1 MNISRFLRR
10 PSLAAFVCATVIL
23 SSALAV
29 RAQVPADALK
39 MAGDIA
45 LTKDLMSH
53 MRAFVKKVT
62 EDAAV
67 KAEFLKMN
75 ADPEMTPEMPD
86 AVISKYPKVA
96 GAFKSSSGKPDEFV
110 KAWSAMMIVPAL
122 VEAGTPIENKTAQAN
137 VEFFKANKEE
147 VLALSQSIDTLD
159 KAAPSPSAS
168 P

>member
-10 PSLAAFVCATVIL
+10 QFRAAFLGAAIIL
-23 SSALAV
+23 SSSPGA

-39 MAGDIA
+39 MAGEIA

-96 GAFKSSSGKPDEFV
+96 AAFKSASVKPDEFV

-122 VEAGTPIENKTAQAN
+122 IEAGTPVENKTAQAN
-137 VEFFKANKEE
+137 VEFFKANKDE

-159 KAAPSPSAS
+159 KAASAPAAS

>member
-1 MNISRFLRR
+1 MNMSHFLRR
-10 PSLAAFVCATVIL
+10 PSLAAFLGAAVIL
-23 SSALAV
+23 SSSSGA

-53 MRAFVKKVT
+53 MQAFVKKVT

-75 ADPEMTPEMPD
+75 EDPEMTEQMPD
-86 AVISKYPKVA
+86 AVISKYPKVT
-96 GAFKSSSGKPDEFV
+96 GAFKSSMVKPDEFF

-122 VEAGTPIENKTAQAN
+122 IAAGTPLENKTAQAN

-147 VLALSQSIDTLD
+147 VLALSQSIATLE
-159 KAAPSPSAS
+159 KASASPSAS